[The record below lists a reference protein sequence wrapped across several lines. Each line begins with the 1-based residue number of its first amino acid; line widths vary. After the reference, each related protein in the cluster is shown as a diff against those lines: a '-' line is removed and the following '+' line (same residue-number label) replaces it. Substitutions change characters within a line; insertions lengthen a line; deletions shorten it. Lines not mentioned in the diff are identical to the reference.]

1 MPKLVRKNF
10 YMPFLALR
18 CPSFFAPFSRPFSPQ
33 KNGTY
38 LGGTWEELGR
48 SLGLTWEELG
58 SSLGGAYAPLVLFT
72 ASCSPCLGKDELR

>member
-38 LGGTWEELGR
+38 LGGTWEELG
-48 SLGLTWEELG
+48 TY
-58 SSLGGAYAPLVLFT
+58 LGGAYAPLVLFT